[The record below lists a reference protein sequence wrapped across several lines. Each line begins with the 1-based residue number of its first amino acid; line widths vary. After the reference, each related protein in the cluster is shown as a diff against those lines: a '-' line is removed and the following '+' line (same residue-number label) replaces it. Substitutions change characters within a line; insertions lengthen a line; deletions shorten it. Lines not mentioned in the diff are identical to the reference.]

1 MVIARE
7 KDERLQIFINECNIS
22 SAQLEIY
29 MALRKKQSPENVNL
43 TSPHVRS
50 RYDYIIYYYYFI

>member
-7 KDERLQIFINECNIS
+7 KDERLQIFINKCNIS

-29 MALRKKQSPENVNL
+29 MALRKKQTPENVNL

-50 RYDYIIYYYYFI
+50 R